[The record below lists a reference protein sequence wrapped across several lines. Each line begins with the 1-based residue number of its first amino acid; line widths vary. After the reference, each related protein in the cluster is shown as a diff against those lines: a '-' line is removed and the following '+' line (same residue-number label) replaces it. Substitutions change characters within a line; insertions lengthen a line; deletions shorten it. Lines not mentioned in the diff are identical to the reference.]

1 MGRFDRDSGIAMML
15 ALMTASQRMQVR
27 AAVVL
32 VVFAGTLVAA
42 APAAGWPGP
51 PRTAAPH
58 VKGASGPPAAWL
70 ETRARSVWLA
80 FSGYCW
86 KTTCAD
92 FPPPQSRTNLPV
104 VRVRRGA
111 LVRVHFAFSRPRC
124 TRPRLRLR
132 RSGTQRCARRARRV
146 GGQRARVSSPSTSA
160 LPPVP
165 RPIWSAF
172 ASHDLPAARR
182 SPNGSSALVAAV
194 RQS

>member
-1 MGRFDRDSGIAMML
+1 MML

-111 LVRVHFAFSRPRC
+111 LVRVHFAFTPSEVHATTFAATTFRHAALRPARTTGWRP
-124 TRPRLRLR
+124 TRAGVVSFDVRAP
-132 RSGTQRCARRARRV
+132 SGSASYLVRV
-146 GGQRARVSSPSTSA
+146 RIA
-160 LPPVP
+160 
-165 RPIWSAF
+165 
-172 ASHDLPAARR
+172 
-182 SPNGSSALVAAV
+182 
-194 RQS
+194 